1 MLKRLLKGSAKLYIG
16 YGVTLLAGFVQLKLL
31 SVRLSMTDLGLY
43 FALQSAVALVG
54 ELAKA
59 GFNLVFAHY
68 VPRFQAQGSDPRFLA
83 FWPLLGH
90 LAVGIVLG
98 AVAIVLFLLVG
109 GSFAGNLPLAV
120 LFFYAMT
127 HYSLAASFILATRR
141 PGLYSFMNSLGAVG
155 YALSLLVFVGSLNLQ
170 IALLSGAASYLVISG
185 VAWLVIRPV
194 PCKIYR
200 MREVLAYWRY
210 AMMTTALGPVFTYAD
225 RLIAAAFLSYEAV
238 AIFGVARK
246 IETIGRNI
254 LGTPLD
260 LLAPESSYNWLAGD
274 RQDILRQL
282 GRFTKFY
289 FLWGLAVVALIPL
302 LGKPAILLV
311 SSAQYLDALPYL
323 LVLWTGA
330 TLGTLYYPYTTVAR
344 GVGNMRIFF
353 FSDLIWTGTYLT
365 IALSLTWFLG
375 LWALAVAPLFASA
388 FTLLFARTAV
398 FGYLGE
404 RRRAVWVEGIAFVS
418 ASALAIAGLF
428 NLWWAAGA
436 IVMCVAYG
444 IWAWKAR

>member
-1 MLKRLLKGSAKLYIG
+1 MLKKLLKGSAKLYIG
-16 YGVTLLAGFVQLKLL
+16 YGVTLIAGFVQLKLL
-31 SVRLSMTDLGLY
+31 SVRLSMTELGLY

-68 VPRFQAQGSDPRFLA
+68 VPRFQAEGRDPRSVA

-90 LAVGIVLG
+90 LVIGIIFA
-98 AVAIVLFLLVG
+98 AVATILFVFIG

-127 HYSLAASFILATRR
+127 HYSLAASFILSTRR
-141 PGLYSFMNSLGAVG
+141 PGLYSFLNSVGAVL
-155 YALSLLVFVGSLNLQ
+155 YALLLLVFMASLNLEV
-170 IALLSGAASYLVISG
+170 ALISGAASYLAMSG
-185 VAWLVIRPV
+185 VAWLVIRPTPV
-194 PCKIYR
+194 KPSQLKG
-200 MREVLAYWRY
+200 MLGYWKY
-210 AMMTTALGPVFTYAD
+210 AVMTTVLGPIFTYAD

-238 AIFGVARK
+238 AVFGVARK

-260 LLAPESSYNWLAGD
+260 LLAPESSYNWLTGD

-282 GRFTKFY
+282 RRFTRFY
-289 FLWGLAVVALIPL
+289 FLWGLAVVALIPV

-323 LVLWTGA
+323 LVLWMGA

-344 GVGNMRIFF
+344 GIGNMKIFF
-353 FSDLIWTGTYLT
+353 FSDLVWTGTYLT
-365 IALSLTWFLG
+365 IALSLTGFLG
-375 LWALAVAPLFASA
+375 LWALAVAPLFASF
-388 FTLLFARTAV
+388 FTLILARTAV
-398 FGYLGE
+398 FSYLGE
-404 RRRAVWVEGIAFVS
+404 RKRAVWFEGVAFVL
-418 ASALAIAGLF
+418 ASGFAIAGLF
-428 NLWWAAGA
+428 NLWWATGA
-436 IVMCVAYG
+436 IFVCVAYG
-444 IWAWKAR
+444 ILAVKRV